1 MLWGLQLLTGPDK
14 GRQGGMGKRV
24 CGVRWTLGQLGFR
37 SDTTTLQNNLSEPLF
52 PKMRIKILTQ
62 IEGEGFNGKPPTG
75 TQEELNTRN
84 SGSNTVGLNVLLA
97 AKGNY
102 LWLGVSVRLCIP
114 ATGQQECWF
123 LLGRKW

>member
-1 MLWGLQLLTGPDK
+1 
-14 GRQGGMGKRV
+14 MGKRV
-24 CGVRWTLGQLGFR
+24 CGVRTWTLGQLGFR

-75 TQEELNTRN
+75 TQEGQASHTRN

-97 AKGNY
+97 AKGDY

-123 LLGRKW
+123 LLGRW